1 MRRFAIFAALSVL
14 LLLVAGAAAYWF
26 VVRDKDVTSAG
37 STRLV
42 KVADLESPTFL
53 GSPKADARQFITER
67 AGQVRILEDGRL
79 QKQPFLDIGANVS
92 TVGEG
97 GLLSVAFAPDYES
110 SRLFYVYYVDKAG
123 QIRIDGYRT
132 RRDDPDRADPGSRTE
147 IMRVPHP
154 NDNHKGGQLQFGPDG
169 YLYAGFGDGGGQGD
183 PERNGQDLSQLL
195 GKLIRIDPRPGGGYD
210 IPGDNPFRDRAGA
223 RPEIFSYG
231 LRNPWRFSFDRET
244 GDLVIADVGQEEV
257 EEVDFVAVQGEDG
270 PAGGQNFGWS
280 SFEGSRRFNK
290 GSAADHV
297 RPALEEVREDGY
309 CSIIGGYVIRD
320 ESLGPEWDGRYVY
333 GDLCESELQRAKLS
347 TDGESASEGSG
358 VAVTQL
364 VSFGED
370 AEGRIYA
377 LSLNGPVYRVEAS
390 TG

>member
-1 MRRFAIFAALSVL
+1 MRRFAILAALAAV

-26 VVRDKDVTSAG
+26 VLRDTDVTSAG

-42 KVADLESPTFL
+42 KVAELESPTFL
-53 GSPKADARQFITER
+53 TSPEADARQFITER
-67 AGQVRILEDGRL
+67 AGEIRVLQDGRL
-79 QKQPFLDIGANVS
+79 QKQPFLDISESVS

-110 SRLFYVYYVDKAG
+110 SRRFYVYYVDKAG

-132 RRDDPDRADPGSRTE
+132 QQDDPDRADPASRAE

-210 IPGDNPFRDRAGA
+210 IPDDNPFRDRAGA

-244 GDLVIADVGQEEV
+244 GDLVIADVGQEAV
-257 EEVDFVAVQGEDG
+257 EEVDFVASAGEDG

-280 SFEGSRRFNK
+280 SFEGNRRFNE
-290 GSAADHV
+290 GSAARHV

-320 ESLGPEWDGRYVY
+320 ESLSSAWNGRYIY

-347 TDGESASEGSG
+347 AGGSTSEGSG

-370 AEGRIYA
+370 AQGRIYA
-377 LSLNGPVYRVEAS
+377 LSLNGPVYRLETSA
-390 TG
+390 G

>member
-1 MRRFAIFAALSVL
+1 MRRFAIFAALAAVF
-14 LLLVAGAAAYWF
+14 LLVAGAAAYWF

-37 STRLV
+37 STRLA

-53 GSPKADARQFITER
+53 TAPEADERQFITER
-67 AGQVRILEDGRL
+67 AGTIRVLQDRRL
-79 QKQPFLDIGANVS
+79 TKQPFLDISESVS

-110 SRLFYVYYVDKAG
+110 SRRFYVYYVDKAG

-132 RRDDPDRADPGSRTE
+132 EQDDPDRADPGSRVE
-147 IMRVPHP
+147 IMRVAHP

-210 IPGDNPFRDRAGA
+210 IPEDNPFRERAGA

-257 EEVDFVAVQGEDG
+257 EEVDFVASEGEDG

-280 SFEGSRRFNK
+280 SFEGNRRYNK

-320 ESLGPEWDGRYVY
+320 ESLGPAWDGRYIY

-347 TDGESASEGSG
+347 TGGSASEGSG

-370 AEGRIYA
+370 AQGRIYA
-377 LSLNGPVYRVEAS
+377 LSLNGPVYRLETSA
-390 TG
+390 G